1 MDGKEK
7 KNQKNREKAY
17 YKNEKE
23 IQLLCSFSLW
33 LNNKK
38 LYKIKYQSPMIPKS
52 KTSVSRNRITSP
64 TNNSKN

>member
-23 IQLLCSFSLW
+23 IQLLCSFSL
-33 LNNKK
+33 
-38 LYKIKYQSPMIPKS
+38 
-52 KTSVSRNRITSP
+52 
-64 TNNSKN
+64 